1 MAYEN
6 LPGISATLQDG
17 GLNVT
22 RSRDYGDSI
31 LVIGTAENG
40 PKNQPVPVTSLVQLE
55 NIFGR
60 FGRGDLTRGVYEVW
74 NATTS
79 PVDCRAMRIGNGT
92 RATLGIKE
100 ASGLITYEFAASPNN
115 AYGAKASGLADPTFA
130 ASGIVDQFIDALTLT
145 AKYEG
150 SRYNSLTVRDI
161 FNQDSTSAKFGR
173 SCIMIYNQYT
183 ESEEAFSYDWRN
195 PNNTS
200 VDVHNVNELVDA
212 INANSNL
219 NPYISAATTQLN
231 AFFEVKAGGGKNLTW
246 AGPVSGK
253 GSYIIPASGIGD
265 GAADYNVNDI
275 PTALK
280 EANAISSEW
289 NVDESVKKT
298 IIRLHHITTSVDNDG
313 NGIPDALRVPDPD
326 YGVPTMIKVG
336 PIGAGYTA
344 GIRTDASNIATAG
357 NQIIDLLQIYE
368 VALSSGEILDVA
380 GKDNAVLSYYPINR
394 NGSQSYDTIT
404 GNTIV
409 GYDGASTSTS
419 QYKQYV
425 KGGYIGTSSDGT
437 TSKFEFVARLQPDI
451 GTSATLPDRRNTTRY
466 LYPLLIGSYVDE
478 DDFAYLSGVERQFAM
493 DHRRL
498 VSTGTTEL
506 LTKIYETIG
515 GVTSESKKP
524 CTLTWAAG
532 NGTIQFTDTTQLP
545 VAGTILT
552 IDYVSD
558 TGTLTEYNTRSALE
572 AIRSNASSP
581 GATAGANPNEG
592 YFVTG
597 NNIYFGGPHDTTI
610 KLSYN
615 YKRDYDIPGDVS
627 ISSHDTGTI
636 EFTNPSKQPQLTRV
650 GGTKIGLNYTYRP
663 EWVSVSGI
671 KALSGGKDGT
681 NMTNKEKKDALTS
694 AYSVLEDYNV
704 DIIVP
709 MSTNLDDTINEFS
722 PETGVKIEMN
732 AGFHT
737 QLAALLNTMQ
747 DNVNET
753 IGIIGV
759 KPATSNS
766 LSDVKTWVE
775 KLTIPNAND
784 KLRAANYIP
793 VFDSRWISVVAAEP
807 GISANRLGVS
817 VGDYYS
823 NGGPLYAGLIAS
835 LASQKAT
842 TSKYIGRS
850 MIGMRYQLS
859 SKQLNDLVGMRYVAF
874 TNKPSVGPV
883 VVKDVTAAKVGSDY
897 DRLTTVR
904 IVKLVMKVV
913 RQVCD
918 PYIGNVNS
926 APKRNAMHTAI
937 NNALHKMCQPPEEA
951 LRDYDFGITAT
962 SEDQRLGIVRI
973 DMALVPVFSI
983 DKIYVTVKLRLDL

>member
-17 GLNVT
+17 GMNIT
-22 RSRDYGDSI
+22 RSREYGDSI
-31 LVIGTAENG
+31 LVIGTAEDG
-40 PKNQPVPVTSLVQLE
+40 PKNQPVPVTSLTQLE

-60 FGRGDLTRGVYEVW
+60 FGRGDLTRGIYEVW
-74 NATTS
+74 NATAS

-92 RATLGIKE
+92 QATLGIKE

-150 SRYNSLTVRDI
+150 ARYNSFTVRDV
-161 FNQDSTSAKFGR
+161 FNQDTTSAKFGR
-173 SCIMIYNQYT
+173 SCIMIYNPYT
-183 ESEEAFSYDWRN
+183 GSEEAFSYDWRN
-195 PNNTS
+195 TNNTS

-219 NPYISAATTQLN
+219 NSYVSAATTQLN
-231 AFFEVKAGGGKNLTW
+231 ALYEVKAAGGKNLTW
-246 AGPVSGK
+246 VGPVLGK
-253 GSYIIPASGIGD
+253 GAYIMPASGIGD
-265 GAADYNVNDI
+265 TAADYNVNNI

-280 EANAISSEW
+280 EDNAISSEW
-289 NVDESVKKT
+289 NDDGSVKKT
-298 IIRLHHITTSVDNDG
+298 IIRLHHITTAVDNDG
-313 NGIPDALRVPDPD
+313 NGIPDSLRVPDPE
-326 YGVPTMIKVG
+326 YGVPTVIKVG

-344 GIRTDASNIATAG
+344 SIRTGASNIPTAG

-368 VALSSGEILDVA
+368 IALASGEILNVA
-380 GKDNAVLSYYPINR
+380 GKDNAVLNYYPINR
-394 NGSQSYDTIT
+394 NGSQSYNTIT

-409 GYDGASTSTS
+409 GYDGASISTS

-425 KGGYIGTSSDGT
+425 RGGYIGTSPDGT

-451 GTSATLPDRRNTTRY
+451 GTTATLPDRRNTTKY
-466 LYPLLIGSYVDE
+466 LYPLLTGTLVDE
-478 DDFAYLSGVERQFAM
+478 DDFTYLSGVERQFAM
-493 DHRRL
+493 DHRIL

-506 LTKIYETIG
+506 LFKVYETIG
-515 GVTSESKKP
+515 GVTSETKKP
-524 CTLTWAAG
+524 CTFAWSAG
-532 NGTIQFTDTTQLP
+532 TATIQFTDITQLP

-552 IDYVSD
+552 IDYTSNS
-558 TGTLTEYNTRSALE
+558 GTLTEYDTRTALE
-572 AIRSNASSP
+572 AIRSNTSSP

-592 YFVTG
+592 YFITG
-597 NNIYFGGPHDTTI
+597 NQIYFGGPHDTHI
-610 KLSYN
+610 KFSYN

-663 EWVSVSGI
+663 EWVSVSGT
-671 KALSGGKDGT
+671 KALGGGKDGT
-681 NMTNKEKKDALTS
+681 SMTNKEKKDALTS
-694 AYSVLEDYNV
+694 TYAVLEDYNV

-709 MSTNLDDTINEFS
+709 MSTNVDDTINEFS
-722 PETGVKIEMN
+722 PETGVKTEMN
-732 AGFHT
+732 AGFHI

-759 KPATSNS
+759 KPANSNGI
-766 LSDVKTWVE
+766 SDVRTWVE

-784 KLRAANYIP
+784 KLRAANYMP
-793 VFDSRWISVVAAEP
+793 VFDSRWISVIAAEP

-817 VGDYYS
+817 VGDYFT

-835 LASQKAT
+835 LASQKAA

-859 SKQLNDLVGMRYVAF
+859 SKQLNDLVGMRYVTF
-874 TNKPSVGPV
+874 TNKAGVGPV
-883 VVKDVTAAKVGSDY
+883 VVKDVTAARVGSDY

-913 RQVCD
+913 RQVCN
-918 PYIGNVNS
+918 PYIGDINS
-926 APKRNAMHTAI
+926 SPKRNAMHTAI
-937 NNALHKMCQPPEEA
+937 NNAMHKMCQPPDEA
-951 LRDYDFGITAT
+951 LRDYDFGITA
-962 SEDQRLGIVRI
+962 SAEDQRLGIVRI

-983 DKIYVTVKLRLDL
+983 DKIYVTVKLRLDI